1 MAAAR
6 IYSKIT
12 TYGIIAAQ
20 VVTGL
25 VVAGTALLLL
35 NSHIAYSAL
44 TGSAISILPSFYLA
58 RRIFSLSSEATPEQM
73 LQAFYVGEGL
83 KIGLTVGLFII
94 ALLALD
100 VVILWVIGGYSAT
113 VVVYWF
119 AILMPEPVLTKQ

>member
-1 MAAAR
+1 
-6 IYSKIT
+6 
-12 TYGIIAAQ
+12 
-20 VVTGL
+20 
-25 VVAGTALLLL
+25 
-35 NSHIAYSAL
+35 
-44 TGSAISILPSFYLA
+44 LPSFYLA